1 MIKDL
6 TKEDFNS
13 EVIETKGIVLVDF
26 WAPWCGPCKM
36 LAPLFEELD
45 SEMDDVKFVKVNVDK
60 NVSLAR
66 EYKVQSIPTL
76 VAFKDGEIKGQLSG
90 FRPKEELVS
99 FINSNK

>member
-1 MIKDL
+1 MIKDIV
-6 TKEDFNS
+6 KEDFNK
-13 EVIETKGIVLVDF
+13 EVIETKGLVLVDF

-45 SEMDDVKFVKVNVDK
+45 AEMEDVKFIKVNVDK
-60 NVSLAR
+60 NVDLAR
-66 EYKVQSIPTL
+66 KYKVQSIPTL
-76 VAFKDGEIKGQLSG
+76 VAFKDGEMKNQIIG

>member
-13 EVIETKGIVLVDF
+13 EVIESKGVVLVDF

-45 SEMDDVKFVKVNVDK
+45 SEMDDVKFVKVNV
-60 NVSLAR
+60 
-66 EYKVQSIPTL
+66 
-76 VAFKDGEIKGQLSG
+76 AFKKPC
-90 FRPKEELVS
+90 R
-99 FINSNK
+99 NR

>member
-13 EVIETKGIVLVDF
+13 EVIESKGVVLVDF

-76 VAFKDGEIKGQLSG
+76 VAFKDGVATGQLSG

>member
-1 MIKDL
+1 MIKDIV
-6 TKEDFNS
+6 KEDFNK

-45 SEMDDVKFVKVNVDK
+45 AEMDDVKFIKVNVDK
-60 NVSLAR
+60 NVDLAR
-66 EYKVQSIPTL
+66 KYKVQSIPTL
-76 VAFKDGEIKGQLSG
+76 VAFKDGEMKGQIIG